1 VQIYFLN
8 YLNTYNNKFSS
19 AKNDFQQMEDFY
31 RQKILSARVAL
42 KKSQIKINSLE
53 GLIQTKV
60 F

>member
-1 VQIYFLN
+1 
-8 YLNTYNNKFSS
+8 
-19 AKNDFQQMEDFY
+19 MEDFY